1 MSRGHPSSPSGTRKS
16 PRGVEREPD
25 QPASTARALLNGL
38 LRLVRPRFVYHMDSK
53 TERNALIDKL
63 WSGIY
68 EDAIGR
74 FTATNGDLINLFQQ
88 QVEVEAGAAD

>member
-63 WSGIY
+63 WSGTY

-88 QVEVEAGAAD
+88 QAS